1 MKRPKIK
8 TFIEP
13 SADKSGYRAFV
24 WVGGEE
30 FGSRLFKTH
39 AGAEAWLKR
48 WCFAV
53 AKSLIKRYVP

>member
-8 TFIEP
+8 TFIE
-13 SADKSGYRAFV
+13 ADAFGYYATV
-24 WVGGEE
+24 SIGNEE
-30 FGSRLFKTH
+30 FGSGPFKTH
-39 AGAEAWLKR
+39 AGAEVWLKR